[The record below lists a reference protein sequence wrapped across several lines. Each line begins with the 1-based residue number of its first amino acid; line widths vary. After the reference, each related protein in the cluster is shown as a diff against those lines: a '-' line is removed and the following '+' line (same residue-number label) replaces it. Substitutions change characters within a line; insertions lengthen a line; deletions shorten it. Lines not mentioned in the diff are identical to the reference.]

1 MLFYKVYDI
10 SLLPLKEYLTCN
22 QDANEQLYLPENC
35 LLGFFQKARVYASVD
50 NLFTITGYTGY
61 SPDVNSSSVY
71 QRGFD
76 EFIYPANRTFMFG
89 VNLTF

>member
-1 MLFYKVYDI
+1 MIVADF
-10 SLLPLKEYLTCN
+10 
-22 QDANEQLYLPENC
+22 
-35 LLGFFQKARVYASVD
+35 R
-50 NLFTITGYTGY
+50 FTITGYTGY